1 MPKSFEACVAA
12 KGRTRTIS
20 GPSKQFGLES
30 GQYVHV
36 CFMPGTKK
44 MVRGEVKTKETKKS

>member
-1 MPKSFEACVAA
+1 MPAAFEACV
-12 KGRTRTIS
+12 KNRGRTRTIS

-44 MVRGEVKTKETKKS
+44 MVRGEVKSKEKKS